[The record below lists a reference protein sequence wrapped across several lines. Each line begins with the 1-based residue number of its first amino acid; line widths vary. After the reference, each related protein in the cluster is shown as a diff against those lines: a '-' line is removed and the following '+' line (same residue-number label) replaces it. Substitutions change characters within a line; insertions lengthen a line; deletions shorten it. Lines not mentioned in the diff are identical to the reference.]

1 MSRVTRASAALACA
15 IALVGA
21 VSANSSATAKSK
33 TIAPRAKVVAKF
45 PIPGGTGGLAT
56 GEGAVWSLNW
66 SDWTLMRID
75 PHRNAVTARIMVK
88 PTNPC
93 PPSPDTCGQVAAGNG
108 AAWVS
113 LRTDNA
119 VARID
124 PQSNTVAAMIPVG
137 KEPDGIA
144 TSPGAVWVA
153 NRGSAASGGPSVSR
167 IDPATNQ
174 VVATI
179 SVGPAIACCSPHMAV
194 TAAVG
199 SVWVTV
205 PNSYALVR
213 IDQATNAVTAT
224 IRMDDQPCAGVAV
237 SKDAVWVA
245 SGHCAKVVT
254 RIDPL
259 TNMPAGKVDGSAS
272 PINVGLAFGS
282 LWVTDIDS
290 ATVER
295 VDPRTRR
302 IIGSL
307 PVGKSG
313 VPVWLAIGFGSIWV
327 RNEGDTT
334 GRVLRI
340 APRR

>member
-21 VSANSSATAKSK
+21 VSASASATAKSK
-33 TIAPRAKVVAKF
+33 SIAPRAKVVAKF

-124 PQSNTVAAMIPVG
+124 PQSNKVTAMIPVG

-153 NRGSAASGGPSVSR
+153 NRGSAASGGPSISR

-179 SVGPAIACCSPHMAV
+179 SIGPAIACCSPHMAV
-194 TAAVG
+194 TAAAG

-205 PNSYALVR
+205 PNSYSLVR

-237 SKDAVWVA
+237 SQDAVWVA

-259 TNMPAGKVDGSAS
+259 TNMPAGKVNGSAS

-327 RNEGDTT
+327 RNEGNTT